1 MAVDAV
7 GAAGTATTSNTV
19 TGSQSSKDAKSAT
32 LNYDSF
38 LRLLIAQMK
47 NQDPTDPVDASQQM
61 SQLASF
67 SIVEQSI
74 KTNSHL
80 ESLIRETSLSQAA
93 SLIGKSV
100 TSADGLTSGVVKSV
114 EINSDGLTAVL
125 ENGKEVVIESG
136 ITISATSQ
144 SAS

>member
-19 TGSQSSKDAKSAT
+19 TGSQSSKDAKSAA

-47 NQDPTDPVDASQQM
+47 NQDPTDPVDASEQM

>member
-47 NQDPTDPVDASQQM
+47 NQDPTDPVDASEQM

>member
-100 TSADGLTSGVVKSV
+100 TSADGMTSGVVKSV